1 MSSYSNLVEMRS
13 MIPKVIDKITMDN
26 WFRNSESLEALLDQL
41 RQRFPYAGQ
50 KVDRENYLE
59 IANFAQ
65 DMSVELVMSLSYG
78 DLIQLLCENPW
89 MLTTEAELTLID
101 IFEEKLGKST
111 VASLIA
117 VVLCEH
123 FYAELILN
131 VECLL

>member
-41 RQRFPYAGQ
+41 RQRFPCAGQ

>member
-41 RQRFPYAGQ
+41 RQRFPYAGK
-50 KVDRENYLE
+50 KVDRDSYLE

-65 DMSVELVMSLSYG
+65 EMAVELVMSLSYG

-89 MLTTEAELTLID
+89 MLTTEAELTLIE

-123 FYAELILN
+123 FYSELILN

>member
-1 MSSYSNLVEMRS
+1 MSSYSNLFEMRS

-41 RQRFPYAGQ
+41 RQRFPYAGK
-50 KVDRENYLE
+50 KVDRDSYLE

-65 DMSVELVMSLSYG
+65 EMAVELVMSLSYG

-89 MLTTEAELTLID
+89 MLTTEAELTLIE

-123 FYAELILN
+123 FYSELILN

>member
-41 RQRFPYAGQ
+41 RQRFPYAGH
-50 KVDRENYLE
+50 KVDRESYLE

-65 DMSVELVMSLSYG
+65 EMSVELVMSLSYG

-123 FYAELILN
+123 FYSELILN

>member
-26 WFRNSESLEALLDQL
+26 WFRNSEALEALLDQL

-50 KVDRENYLE
+50 KVEQNTYLE
-59 IANFAQ
+59 IANIAEK
-65 DMSVELVMSLSYG
+65 MSVELVMSLSYG
-78 DLIQLLCENPW
+78 DLLQLLCENPW

-123 FYAELILN
+123 FYSDLILT